1 MSNRDDSRMSRS
13 SKRSDPFY
21 LSGHNRGLLMD
32 PSLIDP
38 SLIDPRSPASG
49 TYNLGGST
57 FENAYVPDEI
67 AHTRLHAASQKM
79 TNQYPQ
85 SQGDYVYANTPS
97 RALTDEEKS
106 AIMKRLNRMN
116 KELDKLDSSVQELGD
131 DLQNIQSRKSLNNPS
146 AAPSKGLEQ
155 STHNT
160 THQE

>member
-1 MSNRDDSRMSRS
+1 
-13 SKRSDPFY
+13 
-21 LSGHNRGLLMD
+21 MD

-57 FENAYVPDEI
+57 FENAYV
-67 AHTRLHAASQKM
+67 M